1 MFGGGR
7 DTGAAR
13 TPEPRGEE
21 PCTQEKEET
30 EQAKGVMASDASHAL
45 EAALEQMDGIIAGTK
60 TGADISDGTCE
71 PGLASPAS
79 YMNPFPVLHL
89 VEDLRLA
96 LEMLD
101 HPQERAS
108 LLSQI
113 PGPTAAYIKEWFE
126 DSLSQVNHHGAAS
139 NETYQERLARLE
151 GDKESLILQVS
162 VLTDQVEAQGE
173 KIRDLEVCL
182 EGHQVKLNAA
192 EEMLQQEL
200 LSRTSLETQK
210 LDLMTEVSEL
220 KLKLVGMEKEQR
232 EQEEKQRK
240 AESVLNVIS
249 ELQEQMCRLQLDI
262 HRQIQERFLLS
273 RDNPEEVVA
282 GDGAAEPQPCSQDN
296 ACGEGSPELLQELR
310 HLKIKVEE
318 LENERNQYEWKLKA
332 TKAEV
337 AQLQEQVALKDAEIE
352 RLHSQL
358 SRTAALHS
366 NHAEKDQE
374 IQRLKMGME
383 TLLVANEDKDRRIEE
398 LTGLLNQYRRVKEI
412 VMVTQGP
419 SERTLSINEEELEG
433 SFRKWNTANK
443 GPEDLFK
450 PEMPPRCSSPTVG
463 PPPLPQKSLETRAQ
477 KKLSCSLEDLRSESV
492 DKSVDGNQL
501 SPVVEP
507 KDSPFLVE
515 QKYPTLPGKLSG
527 AMPNGEAAKSTST
540 ASQPDPAGSS
550 LPKLNRGRSVSAPVL
565 GDTESGWDDTAMA
578 NDLSSTSS
586 GTESGPQS
594 PLTPDGKRSPKGIK
608 KFWGKIRRTQSGN
621 FNTDAPGM
629 AEFRR
634 GGLRATAGPRLSRTR
649 DSKGQKSDAN
659 APFAQWSTERV
670 CAWLEDFGLGQ
681 YVIFARQWVTSGH
694 TLLTATPQDME
705 KELGI
710 KHPLHRKKLVL
721 AVKAIN
727 TKQEEK
733 SALLDHI
740 WVTRWLDDIGL
751 PQYKDQFHESRV
763 DGRMLQYLTVNDLL
777 FLKVTS
783 QLHHLSI
790 KCAIHVLHVNKF
802 NPHCLHRRPADESN
816 LSPSEVVQWSNH
828 RVMEWLRSVD
838 LAEYAPNLR
847 GSGVHGGLII
857 LEPRFTGDT
866 LAMLLNIPPQKTL
879 LRRHLT
885 TKFNA
890 LIGPE
895 AEQEKREKMTSPAYT
910 PLTTTAKVRPRKLG
924 FSHFGNIRKKKFD
937 ESTDYI
943 CPMEPSDSTGDSHRV
958 YSGYRGLS
966 PLDAPE
972 LDGLDQMAPSE
983 GTVTQI
989 GLLSQDI
996 HRLTTMLSQDQLLN
1010 DSRLVA
1016 PNCED
1021 WR

>member
-1 MFGGGR
+1 MWLS
-7 DTGAAR
+7 T
-13 TPEPRGEE
+13 
-21 PCTQEKEET
+21 
-30 EQAKGVMASDASHAL
+30 VMAGRGG
-45 EAALEQMDGIIAGTK
+45 Q
-60 TGADISDGTCE
+60 
-71 PGLASPAS
+71 
-79 YMNPFPVLHL
+79 
-89 VEDLRLA
+89 RLGSRRTVKA
-96 LEMLD
+96 TI
-101 HPQERAS
+101 R
-108 LLSQI
+108 LL
-113 PGPTAAYIKEWFE
+113 GNM
-126 DSLSQVNHHGAAS
+126 SQVNHHSAAS

-200 LSRTSLETQK
+200 LSHTSLETQK

-240 AESVLNVIS
+240 AE
-249 ELQEQMCRLQLDI
+249 
-262 HRQIQERFLLS
+262 
-273 RDNPEEVVA
+273 
-282 GDGAAEPQPCSQDN
+282 
-296 ACGEGSPELLQELR
+296 ELLQELR

-318 LENERNQYEWKLKA
+318 LENERNEHEWKLKA

-358 SRTAALHS
+358 SRTAALHGD
-366 NHAEKDQE
+366 HTERDQE

-383 TLLVANEDKDRRIEE
+383 TLLLANEDKDRRIEE
-398 LTGLLNQYRRVKEI
+398 LTGLLNQYRKVKEI

-419 SERTLSINEEELEG
+419 SERTLSINEEEPEG
-433 SFRKWNTANK
+433 GFIKWNTTNK
-443 GPEDLFK
+443 GPEELFK
-450 PEMPPRCSSPTVG
+450 QEMPPRCSSPTVG

-492 DKSVDGNQL
+492 DKCMDGNQPF
-501 SPVVEP
+501 PVVEP
-507 KDSPFLVE
+507 KESPFLAE
-515 QKYPTLPGKLSG
+515 HKYPTLPGKLSG
-527 AMPNGEAAKSTST
+527 ATPNGEAAKSPPT
-540 ASQPDPAGSS
+540 ACQPDASGSS
-550 LPKLNRGRSVSAPVL
+550 LLRLR
-565 GDTESGWDDTAMA
+565 DTESGWDDTAVV
-578 NDLSSTSS
+578 NDLSSASS

-594 PLTPDGKRSPKGIK
+594 PLTPDGKRNPKGIK

-621 FNTDAPGM
+621 FNTDTLGM

-670 CAWLEDFGLGQ
+670 CAWLEDFGLAQ
-681 YVIFARQWVTSGH
+681 YVIFARQWVSSGH

-895 AEQEKREKMTSPAYT
+895 SEQEKREKMASPAYT

-943 CPMEPSDSTGDSHRV
+943 CPMEPSDGVSDSHRV

-966 PLDAPE
+966 PLNAPE
-972 LDGLDQMAPSE
+972 LDGLDQV
-983 GTVTQI
+983 GQI
-989 GLLSQDI
+989 S
-996 HRLTTMLSQDQLLN
+996 
-1010 DSRLVA
+1010 
-1016 PNCED
+1016 
-1021 WR
+1021 

>member
-1 MFGGGR
+1 M
-7 DTGAAR
+7 T
-13 TPEPRGEE
+13 
-21 PCTQEKEET
+21 
-30 EQAKGVMASDASHAL
+30 SDASHML

-60 TGADISDGTCE
+60 AVADVGDGTCE
-71 PGLASPAS
+71 PGLSPS
-79 YMNPFPVLHL
+79 SSSMNSVPVLHL
-89 VEDLRLA
+89 IEDLRLA
-96 LEMLD
+96 LEMLAL
-101 HPQERAS
+101 PQEREA
-108 LLSQI
+108 LLSQV

-126 DSLSQVNHHGAAS
+126 DSLSQVNHHTAAS

-220 KLKLVGMEKEQR
+220 KLKLVGMEKEQK

-240 AESVLNVIS
+240 AE
-249 ELQEQMCRLQLDI
+249 
-262 HRQIQERFLLS
+262 
-273 RDNPEEVVA
+273 
-282 GDGAAEPQPCSQDN
+282 
-296 ACGEGSPELLQELR
+296 ELLQELK

-318 LENERNQYEWKLKA
+318 LENERNQYEWELKA

-358 SRTAALHS
+358 SRSAALH
-366 NHAEKDQE
+366 NDHVERDQE
-374 IQRLKMGME
+374 IHRLKMGME

-398 LTGLLNQYRRVKEI
+398 LTGLLNQYLRVKEI
-412 VMVTQGP
+412 VMATQGP
-419 SERTLSINEEELEG
+419 SERTLSVNEDEAEG
-433 SFRKWNTANK
+433 SFRKQNATNK
-443 GPEDLFK
+443 SPEEVLK
-450 PEMPPRCSSPTVG
+450 QEASPQCSSPTPG

-477 KKLSCSLEDLRSESV
+477 KKLSCSLEDLKRESG
-492 DKSVDGNQL
+492 DKCIDGNQL
-501 SPVVEP
+501 SLIGEL
-507 KDSPFLVE
+507 KDSSFLAE

-527 AMPNGEAAKSTST
+527 ATPNGEAAKSPPT
-540 ASQPDPAGSS
+540 ASPQLDSSGGS
-550 LPKLNRGRSVSAPVL
+550 LMKLR
-565 GDTESGWDDTAMA
+565 DTEGVWEDVVVA
-578 NDLSSTSS
+578 NELSSASS
-586 GTESGPQS
+586 GTESSPQS
-594 PLTPDGKRSPKGIK
+594 PITPDGKRSPKGIK

-649 DSKGQKSDAN
+649 DTKGQKCDAN

-670 CAWLEDFGLGQ
+670 CAWLEDFGLAQ

-727 TKQEEK
+727 AKQEEK

-885 TKFNA
+885 TKFNS
-890 LIGPE
+890 LIGSE
-895 AEQEKREKMTSPAYT
+895 AEQEKRDKMASPAYT

-924 FSHFGNIRKKKFD
+924 FSHFGNMRKKKFD

-943 CPMEPSDSTGDSHRV
+943 CPMESGDAVSDSHRV
-958 YSGYRGLS
+958 YSVYRSLS
-966 PLDAPE
+966 PLDNHE
-972 LDGLDQMAPSE
+972 LDGLDQV
-983 GTVTQI
+983 GQI
-989 GLLSQDI
+989 S
-996 HRLTTMLSQDQLLN
+996 
-1010 DSRLVA
+1010 
-1016 PNCED
+1016 
-1021 WR
+1021 

>member
-1 MFGGGR
+1 M
-7 DTGAAR
+7 T
-13 TPEPRGEE
+13 
-21 PCTQEKEET
+21 
-30 EQAKGVMASDASHAL
+30 SDASHML

-60 TGADISDGTCE
+60 AVADVGDGTCE
-71 PGLASPAS
+71 PGLSPS
-79 YMNPFPVLHL
+79 SSSMNSVPVLHL
-89 VEDLRLA
+89 IEDLRLA
-96 LEMLD
+96 LEMLAL
-101 HPQERAS
+101 PQEREA
-108 LLSQI
+108 LLSQV

-126 DSLSQVNHHGAAS
+126 DSLSQVNHHTAAS

-200 LSRTSLETQK
+200 LSCTSLETQK

-220 KLKLVGMEKEQR
+220 KLKLVGMEKEQK

-240 AESVLNVIS
+240 AE
-249 ELQEQMCRLQLDI
+249 
-262 HRQIQERFLLS
+262 
-273 RDNPEEVVA
+273 
-282 GDGAAEPQPCSQDN
+282 
-296 ACGEGSPELLQELR
+296 ELLQELK

-318 LENERNQYEWKLKA
+318 LENERNQYEWELKA

-358 SRTAALHS
+358 SRSAALH
-366 NHAEKDQE
+366 NDHVERDQE
-374 IQRLKMGME
+374 IHRLKMGME

-398 LTGLLNQYRRVKEI
+398 LTGLLNQYLRVKEI
-412 VMVTQGP
+412 VMATQGP
-419 SERTLSINEEELEG
+419 SERTLSVNEDEAEG
-433 SFRKWNTANK
+433 SFRKRNATNK
-443 GPEDLFK
+443 SPEEVLK
-450 PEMPPRCSSPTVG
+450 QEASPQCSSPTPG

-477 KKLSCSLEDLRSESV
+477 KKLSCSLEDLKRESG
-492 DKSVDGNQL
+492 DKCIDGNQL
-501 SPVVEP
+501 SLIGEL
-507 KDSPFLVE
+507 KDSSFLAE

-527 AMPNGEAAKSTST
+527 ATPNGEAAKSPPT
-540 ASQPDPAGSS
+540 ASPQLDSSGGS
-550 LPKLNRGRSVSAPVL
+550 LMKLR
-565 GDTESGWDDTAMA
+565 DTEGVWEDVVVA
-578 NDLSSTSS
+578 NELSSASS
-586 GTESGPQS
+586 GTESSPQS
-594 PLTPDGKRSPKGIK
+594 PITPDGKRSPKGIK

-649 DSKGQKSDAN
+649 DTKGQKCDAN

-670 CAWLEDFGLGQ
+670 CAWLEDFGLAQ

-727 TKQEEK
+727 AKQEEK

-885 TKFNA
+885 TKFNS
-890 LIGPE
+890 LIGSE
-895 AEQEKREKMTSPAYT
+895 AEQEKRDKMASPAYT

-924 FSHFGNIRKKKFD
+924 FSHFGNMRKKKFD

-943 CPMEPSDSTGDSHRV
+943 CPMESGDAVSDSHRV
-958 YSGYRGLS
+958 YSVYRSLS
-966 PLDAPE
+966 PLDNHE
-972 LDGLDQMAPSE
+972 LDGLDQV
-983 GTVTQI
+983 GQI
-989 GLLSQDI
+989 S
-996 HRLTTMLSQDQLLN
+996 
-1010 DSRLVA
+1010 
-1016 PNCED
+1016 
-1021 WR
+1021 